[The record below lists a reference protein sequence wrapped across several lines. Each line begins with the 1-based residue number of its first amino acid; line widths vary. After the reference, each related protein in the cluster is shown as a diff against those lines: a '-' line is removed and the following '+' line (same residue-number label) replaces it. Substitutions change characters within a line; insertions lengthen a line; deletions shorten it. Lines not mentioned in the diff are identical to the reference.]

1 MKKFFTKLIE
11 DVKTIGLLLFL
22 VVLIP
27 ILCICGF
34 FTKDDDVDMWD
45 DPYY

>member
-27 ILCICGF
+27 IFC